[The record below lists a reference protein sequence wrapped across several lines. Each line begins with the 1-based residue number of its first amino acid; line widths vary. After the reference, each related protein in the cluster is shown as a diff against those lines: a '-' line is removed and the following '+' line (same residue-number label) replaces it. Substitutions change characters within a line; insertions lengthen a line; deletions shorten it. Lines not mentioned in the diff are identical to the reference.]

1 MKVKALKHVAYA
13 TKDGVAELRPGQVAD
28 VPDAVVERNP
38 GWFEPVKAEKKKTT
52 QQKEA
57 AKQ

>member
-1 MKVKALKHVAYA
+1 MKVKALKHVAFA
-13 TKDGVAELRPGQVAD
+13 TKDGVVELRPGQVAE
-28 VPDAVVERNP
+28 VPDEVVSRNP
-38 GWFEPVKAEKKKTT
+38 GWFEPVKGGKKQTT